1 MDCSILYSGDLGRP
15 LRCSSEIEHFR
26 EVAGISISKFA
37 DAKRLEKEL
46 EDVKA
51 HLAALTAVVGGI
63 TTAGTVNFE
72 RLEECVNFAVKGA
85 RPGARPVVLAKAAA
99 VLEDLEGMQKAL
111 EIEARKSRGLK
122 VAGSRSPRSRT
133 RA

>member
-1 MDCSILYSGDLGRP
+1 VESDSP
-15 LRCSSEIEHFR
+15 
-26 EVAGISISKFA
+26 KFA

-46 EDVKA
+46 KDVKA
-51 HLAALTAVVGGI
+51 HLAALIAVVGGI

-111 EIEARKSRGLK
+111 EIEARRSLGLK

-133 RA
+133 YPNGLR